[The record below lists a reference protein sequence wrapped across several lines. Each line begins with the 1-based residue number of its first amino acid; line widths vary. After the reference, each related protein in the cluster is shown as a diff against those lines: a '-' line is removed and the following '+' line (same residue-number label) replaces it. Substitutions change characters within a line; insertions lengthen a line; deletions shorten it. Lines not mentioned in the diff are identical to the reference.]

1 MKRALPGLVLP
12 MPGLATAA
20 EENWLERSRNW
31 LTETWQSLSDWM
43 DIALFS
49 VSDTPVTTAG
59 IVKLLVILTVAWWIS
74 KLGRKGLTRIATY
87 RPIMEPASIY
97 TLGRVFHYTIL
108 TLGFIVGLSSIGID
122 FSKFALF
129 ASALGVGVGFGLQNL
144 ISNFVAGLML
154 LFERSL
160 KVGDFVELESGI
172 TGEVREIKVRSTLIT
187 TNDNVD
193 IVVPN
198 SEFVNRHVVNWTMRD
213 TIRRTHI
220 PFGVAYGSDKDKVR
234 QAALEAADRV
244 THTLKDVPGREPQV
258 WLVNFGNS
266 SLDFELIVWLTAE
279 AVKRPGVVTA
289 DYLWEIESALKRHG
303 IEIPFPQRDLHIRS
317 WQAEAAV
324 PRRLDDDRDTR

>member
-1 MKRALPGLVLP
+1 MRIPIVTLTLLLP
-12 MPGLATAA
+12 ATAWSA
-20 EENWLERSRNW
+20 DDNWLEQSRGW
-31 LTETWQSLSDWM
+31 LSGIWESVSRWM
-43 DIALFS
+43 DISLFTIS
-49 VSDTPVTTAG
+49 ETPVTTAG
-59 IVKLLVILTVAWWIS
+59 IVKLLVILTIAWWIS
-74 KLGRKGLTRIATY
+74 KLGRKGLKRLATY

-97 TLGRVFHYTIL
+97 TLGRVFHYIIL
-108 TLGFIVGLSSIGID
+108 TLGFIVGLSSIGLD

-213 TIRRTHI
+213 TIRRSHI
-220 PFGVAYGSDKDKVR
+220 PFGVAYGSDKAKVR

-244 THTLKDVPGREPQV
+244 SHTLKNVPGREPQV

-279 AVKRPGVVTA
+279 AVKRPGAVTA
-289 DYLWEIESALKRHG
+289 DYLWEIETALKHHG

-317 WQAEAAV
+317 WQPEAAV
-324 PRRLDDDRDTR
+324 PRRIDADDSDR

>member
-1 MKRALPGLVLP
+1 MQVTLNDEGALAD
-12 MPGLATAA
+12 LAAA
-20 EENWLERSRNW
+20 EETGWMDRARGWLADA
-31 LTETWQSLSDWM
+31 WQSLADWM
-43 DIALFS
+43 DVGLFQ
-49 VSDTPVTTAG
+49 VSDTPVTSAG
-59 IVKLLVILTVAWWIS
+59 IVKVLVIFFIAWWVS
-74 KLGRKGLTRIATY
+74 KLSRKGLIRVAAY

-97 TLGRVFHYTIL
+97 TIGRVLHYTIL
-108 TLGFIVGLSSIGID
+108 TLGFVVGLSSIGID

-198 SEFVNRHVVNWTMRD
+198 AEFVNRHVVNWTMRD
-213 TIRRTHI
+213 TIRRTHV

-244 THTLKDVPGREPQV
+244 SHTLKTVPGRDPQV
-258 WLVNFGNS
+258 WLVNFGDS

-279 AVKRPGVVTA
+279 AVKRPGAVNA
-289 DYLWEIESALKRHG
+289 DYLWEIETALRKYG
-303 IEIPFPQRDLHIRS
+303 IEIPFPQRDLHLRS
-317 WQAEAAV
+317 WQRDAAV
-324 PRRLDDDRDTR
+324 PRPPSDET